1 MTDVPEGFTAVENT
15 IPEGFTAVDNAIPEG
30 FSPVESSV
38 PEGFNKVEEQ
48 SNFVS
53 NANASVNQEP
63 VINNVPKGFKKVEP
77 EIFGQPLS
85 ELQKADNSAIL
96 NVIGNAFGKDS
107 TLRERYSDVG
117 VPEGAKIAG
126 SKEEKDFFGFN
137 TVPMD
142 QSKVLGITI
151 DNPISLYNKSDGVLD
166 FGKNVSKHI
175 SKDVIGTGY
184 SALNQAWKATE
195 TLIDVPIDLITQSI
209 EETVLA
215 TLGEDGFE
223 DLQKKIFKSNTV
235 KAEDISELMKEVTY
249 IVLADTASRPPK
261 QTNKQIFNDQ
271 LITIEKAIKADQQKI
286 ANDVI
291 TKNEKDPLNVA
302 PKNDYIQAK
311 EEFFVQKN
319 KERLEPYLAEAE
331 GRVIDY
337 ASNLIAKE
345 TNKDPMAVKS
355 TVTNIYNQNKTKNNV
370 PNYLKN
376 IFDFRKNSTKRT
388 LEQAYKESQG
398 AKRFSEIQ
406 AVYRPSEIFEKIA
419 KEFPDV
425 RSIVEKN
432 KGIKQPISRQTI
444 LSNFVKDLK
453 VPVTQK
459 KQGKALGL
467 YFHDETVT
475 SLYKYDL
482 NTIAHEMGHFI
493 NGRFPKITKNYRE
506 NLIFDKELKAISY
519 DKFSNAEGFAEFI
532 RLYLN
537 KPEMV
542 QKYAPNFYQWF
553 DSNLKKGEFSTY
565 VGGKL
570 VNLDKALL
578 KAQKEFSS
586 YWNQG
591 SLARL
596 QSNIGFTKD
605 INRGVAK
612 PREYYYA
619 DMVDALYGLKRAGKD
634 LGFGDMLYDIAKEHR
649 GGLFMTEKI
658 LVDGVPI
665 AKLDARTKIG
675 EPKQFIFEYTGKGLL
690 EVLTPVAKEIDNFI
704 LYATARSAKETYR
717 QGRENLF
724 KPDQIKAGLELETP
738 LFVKVF
744 DDLQTWQKGIAD
756 FAQNYGKLFTKAER
770 AKWNRIDYIPFKRE
784 KTSGIFT
791 EGFTSS
797 NISPQFSGI
806 KMLTGGRDN
815 LKPILSNIINNASS
829 LIEASIQNRYKLEML
844 DFFSKERYLG
854 TGRFIH
860 IAKEPSRAVKS
871 KAITKDI
878 IDTLSNELQIRLEKM
893 GMPPRDIGSAK
904 NMLRQAGNQAG
915 SLIEV
920 LIPEK
925 KPKRSDGK
933 MYMPVRRNGKTE
945 YYEVR
950 DPLLFTALNN
960 LKPKSIGEGIVKSYI
975 SPIRVLSQNLITL
988 AFDFIANN
996 ILRDTIQSW
1005 VTSKAGYIPVKDF
1018 VIGLNSRIRR
1028 DQNYKEFVN
1037 NGGGRSSLYASE
1049 ANVKR
1054 KLDDFYNSKGITPS
1068 LVLNTPR
1075 KFFRMLE
1082 TIGDAMEVASRL
1094 GEKRL
1099 LKKQGKSMTEQ
1110 IVGAKEVTVDFGTR
1124 GAYQT
1129 GFGKFL
1135 EQTENIVLFLRAAK
1149 LGMDRIYRAGFFDK
1163 HKKRV
1168 QAKVVGMASASMA
1181 LGVLNQD
1188 NPLYRELQ
1196 DWDKDGHWHFFIP
1209 TFDGAWGEYFAE
1221 TGEIPNPQSSA
1232 EAIGYD
1238 PATGNTNPFYT
1249 HYRLPKPWEIGSIN
1263 SVAERW
1269 AIGMMNGTLDAK
1281 EALHMAKI
1289 LLANVRFEPT
1299 FPILTPIYENIVN
1312 KNTFTNKPIIDPY
1325 EEKTLESFLQGSTT
1339 ASETSKAVS
1348 QYLYKKLGVN
1358 VSTFSAP
1365 MIDNYVKGILHT
1377 FGNYGLLI
1385 SDKIFFD
1392 EAEDLSINKYP
1403 VIGKYLRDPVN
1414 KSTESVSKAFELIA
1428 DFAKADQSAA
1438 HLARD
1443 YGFNDDEELLNI
1455 YLNEDQKSLEAGL
1468 DSSANTVRQQFVEAN
1483 SLIKN
1488 IKKSNKLTVVQS
1500 FARIVAEQK
1509 GVNADNYIQN
1519 LKDIGIYNDI
1529 GALKQH
1535 INNDIIIQRNIRAE
1549 EFVKLIEEIKVEPF

>member
-1 MTDVPEGFTAVENT
+1 MADLSFITESTNETKADLSFINENNNET
-15 IPEGFTAVDNAIPEG
+15 KADLSFINETQ
-30 FSPVESSV
+30 SST
-38 PEGFNKVEEQ
+38 NK
-48 SNFVS
+48 
-53 NANASVNQEP
+53 
-63 VINNVPKGFKKVEP
+63 IEP

-85 ELQKADNSAIL
+85 ELQEADNSAIL
-96 NVIGNAFGKDS
+96 NVISNAFGKDS
-107 TLRERYSDVG
+107 DLRKRYADVG
-117 VPEGAKIAG
+117 VPEGAKVAG
-126 SKEEKDFFGFN
+126 SKEEKEFFGFN

-142 QSKVLGITI
+142 QTKVLGVTI
-151 DNPISLYNKSDGVLD
+151 DNPLSLYNKSDGVLD

-175 SKDVIGTGY
+175 SKDILGTGY

-195 TLIDVPIDLITQSI
+195 TLIDVPVDLASQTL
-209 EETVLA
+209 EEVVLA
-215 TLGEDGFE
+215 TLGEDGFA
-223 DLQKKIFKSNTV
+223 DLQKRIFKSNTV
-235 KAEDISELMKEVTY
+235 KAKDIAEHLKEVMY
-249 IVLADTASRPPK
+249 IVLADTASRAPK
-261 QTNKQIFNDQ
+261 QSNKAIFNDQ

-286 ANDVI
+286 VNDVI

-319 KERLEPYLAEAE
+319 KEKLEPYIAEAE

-355 TVTNIYNQNKTKNNV
+355 TVTNLYNQNKTKNDI

-376 IFDFRKNSTKRT
+376 IFDFRKNSSKRT

-398 AKRFSEIQ
+398 AKRFAEIEAQ
-406 AVYRPSEIFEKIA
+406 YRPSEIFKKIA

-432 KGIKQPISRQTI
+432 KGVKQPISRQTI
-444 LSNFVKDLK
+444 LSNFIRDLK

-519 DKFSNAEGFAEFI
+519 DQFSNAEGFAEFI

-542 QKYAPNFYQWF
+542 QKYTPNFYQWF

-578 KAQKEFSS
+578 NAQKEFSS

-605 INRGVAK
+605 INRGVTTNFE
-612 PREYYYA
+612 RRYA
-619 DMVDALYGLKRAGKD
+619 DLVDALYGLKRAGKD

-649 GGLFMTEKI
+649 GGLFMTERI
-658 LVDGVPI
+658 LTEGVPI
-665 AKLDARTKIG
+665 AKIDPRTKLG
-675 EPKQFIFEYTGKGLL
+675 EPKQFYFEYTGKGLV
-690 EVLTPVAKEIDNFI
+690 EVLTPVAKELDNFI
-704 LYATARSAKETYR
+704 LYAVSRSAKETYR

-724 KPDQIKAGLELETP
+724 KPDQIKAGMELETP

-756 FAQNYGKLFTKAER
+756 FAQNYGKLFTKVER
-770 AKWNRIDYIPFKRE
+770 ARWNRIDYIPFKRE
-784 KTSGIFT
+784 SKNAFSDLV
-791 EGFTSS
+791 TSS

-815 LKPILSNIINNASS
+815 LKPVLSNIINNASS

-860 IAKEPSRAVKS
+860 IAKEPPRAVRS
-871 KAITKDI
+871 KAITKNI
-878 IDTLSNELQIRLEKM
+878 IDTLTNELQVRLEKM
-893 GMPPRDIGSAK
+893 GMPSRDIGTAK

-925 KPKRSDGK
+925 KPKRADGK

-950 DPLLFTALNN
+950 DELLFLSLNN
-960 LKPKSIGEGIVKSYI
+960 LKPKAISEGIVKNYI
-975 SPIRVLSQNLITL
+975 SPVRVLSQNLITL
-988 AFDFIANN
+988 ALDFLFNN
-996 ILRDTIQSW
+996 ALKDTMLSW

-1018 VIGLNSRIRR
+1018 VLGLTSRISR

-1037 NGGGRSSLYASE
+1037 NGGGRSSIYASE
-1049 ANVKR
+1049 ASVRR
-1054 KLDDFYNSKGITPS
+1054 KLDDFYYSKGIVPS

-1075 KFFRMLE
+1075 KFFRFLE
-1082 TIGDAMEVASRL
+1082 TMGDAVEVASRL

-1099 LKKQGKSMTEQ
+1099 LKKQGKSITEQ
-1110 IVGAKEVTVDFGTR
+1110 IVGAKEITVDFGTR

-1135 EQTENIVLFLRAAK
+1135 EQMENSVLFLRAAK

-1181 LGVLNQD
+1181 LAVLNQD

-1221 TGEIPNPQSSA
+1221 TGKIPNPQTSA
-1232 EAIGYD
+1232 EAMGYD
-1238 PATGNTNPFYT
+1238 AATGNTNPLYT
-1249 HYRLPKPWEIGSIN
+1249 HHRLPKPWEVGSIN

-1269 AIGMMNGTLDAK
+1269 VISMMNGTLDAK

-1289 LLANVRFEPT
+1289 LFANVRFEPT
-1299 FPILTPIYENIVN
+1299 FPIFTPIYENIIN

-1348 QYLYKKLGVN
+1348 QYLYKKFGIN

-1392 EAEDLSINKYP
+1392 EAEDLSINQYP
-1403 VIGKYLRDPVN
+1403 VIGKYFRDIIN
-1414 KSTESVSKAFELIA
+1414 KQPESLSKAYELIA
-1428 DFAKADQSAA
+1428 DFAKADQSAV

-1443 YGFNDDEELLNI
+1443 YGFNDDEELI
-1455 YLNEDQKSLEAGL
+1455 DQYLDEEGIALEAGL
-1468 DSSANTVRQQFVEAN
+1468 DSFGNKVRQDFVDAN
-1483 SLIKN
+1483 LLIKN
-1488 IKKSNKLTVVQS
+1488 IKKANKLSVVQS
-1500 FARIVAEQK
+1500 FAKIVAEQK

-1535 INNDIIIQRNIRAE
+1535 INNDIIIQRNIYAE
-1549 EFVKLIEEIKVEPF
+1549 EFVKLIEELKVEPF

>member
-15 IPEGFTAVDNAIPEG
+15 IPEGF
-30 FSPVESSV
+30 SPVESSV
-38 PEGFNKVEEQ
+38 PKGFTLVEEEPLT
-48 SNFVS
+48 
-53 NANASVNQEP
+53 NQETS
-63 VINNVPKGFKKVEP
+63 ISNVPEGFKKVEP

-107 TLRERYSDVG
+107 TLRQRYADVG
-117 VPEGAKIAG
+117 VPEGAKVAG
-126 SKEEKDFFGFN
+126 SKEEKEFFGFN

-142 QSKVLGITI
+142 QTKVLGVTI
-151 DNPISLYNKSDGVLD
+151 DNPLSLYNKSDGVLD

-175 SKDVIGTGY
+175 SKDVLGTGY

-195 TLIDVPIDLITQSI
+195 TLIDVPVDLASQAL
-209 EETVLA
+209 EEVVLA
-215 TLGEDGFE
+215 TLGEDGFA
-223 DLQKKIFKSNTV
+223 DLQKRIFKSDTV
-235 KAEDISELMKEVTY
+235 KAKNIAEHLKEVMY
-249 IVLADTASRPPK
+249 IVLADTASRAPK
-261 QTNKQIFNDQ
+261 QSNKAIFNDQ

-286 ANDVI
+286 VNDVI

-311 EEFFVQKN
+311 EEFFVQNN

-355 TVTNIYNQNKTKNNV
+355 TVTNIYNQNKTKNNI

-376 IFDFRKNSTKRT
+376 IFDFRKNSSKRT

-398 AKRFSEIQ
+398 AKRFAEIQ
-406 AVYRPSEIFEKIA
+406 AQYRPSEIFKQIA

-432 KGIKQPISRQTI
+432 KGVKQPISRQTI
-444 LSNFVKDLK
+444 LSNFVRDLK

-459 KQGKALGL
+459 KLGKNLGT

-493 NGRFPKITKNYRE
+493 NGRFPKITRNYRE

-578 KAQKEFSS
+578 NAQKEFSS

-612 PREYYYA
+612 PREYLYA
-619 DMVDALYGLKRAGKD
+619 DLVDALYGLRRAGKD
-634 LGFGDMLYDIAKEHR
+634 LGFGDILYDIAKKDR
-649 GGLFMTEKI
+649 GGLFLTQGIIEKGI
-658 LVDGVPI
+658 PV
-665 AKLDARTKIG
+665 AKIDPRTKIG
-675 EPKQFIFEYTGKGLL
+675 EPKQFIFEFQGKGLV

-704 LYATARSAKETYR
+704 LYAVSRSAKETYR

-724 KPDQIKAGLELETP
+724 KPDQIKAGMELETP
-738 LFVKVF
+738 LFVKMF
-744 DDLQTWQKGIAD
+744 DDLQIWQKGIAD
-756 FAQNYGKLFTKAER
+756 FAQNYGKLFTKVER
-770 AKWNRIDYIPFKRE
+770 ARWNRIDYIPFKRE
-784 KTSGIFT
+784 TKSFGESI
-791 EGFTSS
+791 TSS

-815 LKPILSNIINNASS
+815 LRPILSNIINNASA

-860 IAKEPSRAVKS
+860 IAKEPPRAVRS
-871 KAITKDI
+871 KAVTKDI
-878 IDTLSNELQIRLEKM
+878 INTLTRELEDRLNMM
-893 GMPPRDIGSAK
+893 GMPSRDIGTAK

-925 KPKRSDGK
+925 TPKRADGK

-960 LKPKSIGEGIVKSYI
+960 LKPKAIGEGIVKSYI

-988 AFDFIANN
+988 AFDFMTNN

-1018 VIGLNSRIRR
+1018 VIGLTSRIRR
-1028 DQNYKEFVN
+1028 DQNYREFVE

-1049 ANVKR
+1049 ASVRR

-1099 LKKQGKSMTEQ
+1099 LKKQGKSVTEQ

-1181 LGVLNQD
+1181 LGILNQD
-1188 NPLYRELQ
+1188 NPIYRELQ
-1196 DWDKDGHWHFFIP
+1196 DWDKDGHWHIFVP

-1221 TGEIPNPQSSA
+1221 TGKIPNPQTSA

-1238 PATGNTNPFYT
+1238 AATGNINPLYT

-1269 AIGMMNGTLDAK
+1269 AIGMVNGTLDAK
-1281 EALHMAKI
+1281 EAMHMASI
-1289 LLANVRFEPT
+1289 LFANVRFEPT

-1348 QYLYKKLGVN
+1348 QYLYKKFGIN

-1365 MIDNYVKGILHT
+1365 MIDNYIKGILHT

-1385 SDKIFFD
+1385 SNKIFFD
-1392 EAEDLSINKYP
+1392 EAEDLSINQYP
-1403 VIGKYLRDPVN
+1403 VIGKYIRDPVN
-1414 KSTESVSKAFELIA
+1414 KSTESVSKAFELIG

-1443 YGFNDDEELLNI
+1443 YGLNDDEELLDI
-1455 YLNEDQKSLEAGL
+1455 YLNDDQKALEAGL
-1468 DSSANTVRQQFVEAN
+1468 DASGNKTRQQFVEAN

-1488 IKKSNKLTVVQS
+1488 IKKANKLSVVQS
-1500 FARIVAEQK
+1500 FAKIVAEQK
-1509 GVNADNYIQN
+1509 GVNVDNYIQN

-1535 INNDIIIQRNIRAE
+1535 INNDIIIQRNIYAE
-1549 EFVKLIEEIKVEPF
+1549 EFVKIIEEIKVKPF